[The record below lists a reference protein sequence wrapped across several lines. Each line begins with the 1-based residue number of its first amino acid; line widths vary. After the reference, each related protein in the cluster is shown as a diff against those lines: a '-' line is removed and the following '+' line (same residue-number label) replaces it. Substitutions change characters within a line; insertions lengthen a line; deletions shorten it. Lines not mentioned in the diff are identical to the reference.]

1 MIGSAEGLIA
11 FWDDISRGAANAIQE
26 ATKKGIKT
34 KTIESNNF
42 QIFPGKESKIPKL
55 NSISVLELQEEYL
68 YSK

>member
-34 KTIESNNF
+34 KVI
-42 QIFPGKESKIPKL
+42 KI
-55 NSISVLELQEEYL
+55 
-68 YSK
+68 